1 MKYERGSHGG
11 RGTENGIQMAMK
23 QLKVYVTTVK
33 GALDYSF

>member
-23 QLKVYVTTVK
+23 QLKDYVTVQP
-33 GALDYSF
+33 